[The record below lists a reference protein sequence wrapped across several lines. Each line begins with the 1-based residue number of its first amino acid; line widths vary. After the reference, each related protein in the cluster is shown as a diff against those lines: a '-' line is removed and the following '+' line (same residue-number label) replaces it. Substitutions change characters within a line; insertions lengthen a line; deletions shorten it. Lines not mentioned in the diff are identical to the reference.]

1 MVQLLCSRLTV
12 LQDAHCAIQCLMVFF
27 TLPSRTFWYVLV
39 QALAQRP
46 WLGFGSDQCGLLI
59 TAGCCRLVHVGH
71 SKRLR

>member
-39 QALAQRP
+39 QALAQRRAGL
-46 WLGFGSDQCGLLI
+46 WLRPMRPANYCGVLSI
-59 TAGCCRLVHVGH
+59 GAC
-71 SKRLR
+71 